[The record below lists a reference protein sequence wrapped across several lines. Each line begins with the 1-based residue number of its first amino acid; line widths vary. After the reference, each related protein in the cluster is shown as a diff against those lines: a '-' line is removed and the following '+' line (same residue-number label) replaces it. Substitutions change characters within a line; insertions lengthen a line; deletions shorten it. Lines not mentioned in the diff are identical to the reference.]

1 MNPNKTLYRVQ
12 NTQIQMM
19 TWITVVLTPLSMV
32 FTMMGS
38 TLKDDIIW
46 LVWVNDISWCIEILL
61 SFLVASPNNR
71 TFKDISKSYL
81 KGFFIFDVL
90 ATIPPMITMQ

>member
-1 MNPNKTLYRVQ
+1 ML
-12 NTQIQMM
+12 
-19 TWITVVLTPLSMV
+19 
-32 FTMMGS
+32 
-38 TLKDDIIW
+38 W

-90 ATIPPMITMQ
+90 ATVPPMITM